1 MLKFVFEAE
10 KGLSAIAWLTQII
23 PKLNKK
29 KYVVEIKEFRNKRSL
44 RANAYAWELIDK
56 LAEKTR
62 ISKEEIYRHC
72 IRQIGGVSTTVTC
85 YNIAVKKLIEKW
97 TDKGLGW
104 QADVFQAGNSGKS
117 DVILYYGSSSYDTA
131 QMSRLI
137 DLLVQEC
144 EQQDIETLTPAEL
157 ELMKG
162 AWQCG
167 A

>member
-1 MLKFVFEAE
+1 MLKYVFESE

-56 LAEKTR
+56 LAEKLKT
-62 ISKEEIYRHC
+62 EPTDIYRRL
-72 IRQIGGVSTTVTC
+72 IRSIGGVSTVVSA
-85 YNIAVKKLIEKW
+85 YDIASDRLMRNW
-97 TDKGLGW
+97 TEKGLGW
-104 QADVFQAGNSGKS
+104 QAETLGTHDGMRDIV
-117 DVILYYGSSSYDTA
+117 LYYGSSTYDTA